1 MPVINFNV
9 NDLLSQLGEERKV
22 EEVLDRIPMIGAS
35 LDKYDPSTGEAS
47 VEFFPNRPD
56 LYSVEG
62 VARAMRAF
70 LDIKTGMRHYDV
82 TDSGLTLT
90 VDPSVAEIR
99 PYIVAGA
106 VKDVT
111 MDDALIRS
119 LMELQ
124 EKLHLTV
131 GRKRSKVAI
140 GVHDLDKV
148 KGPFVYKGAEPD
160 SISFVPLAKTEPM
173 TLREVL
179 DKHEKGVDYKH
190 LVEGK
195 PLFPVILDKDGEL
208 LSFPPIING
217 ALTTVTDETKNIF
230 IDVTG
235 TDLHAVSGVLNIVST
250 SIAERGGRIQTVKL
264 KGGALKTTPDL
275 KSKVKQVD
283 IAYANSWLGLHMDG
297 SEMCS
302 WLARMGYD
310 SEAKGKNLHVQLPP
324 WRMDILHQADIV
336 EDLAIGY
343 GYEKFGKV
351 PPRCHTVAKERPQER
366 AADLVRQL
374 MVGYGFWEVTTLTL
388 TNRED
393 LFDKMLLPQG
403 ENVVEVLNPVTE
415 DHNCLRTSLM
425 PSLLAVL
432 RKSKHRDLPQ
442 RIFEVGDVVLEAKRH
457 KHICVLSIHSKASFT
472 EIKSVLEGFM
482 RDISAPFD
490 LIPTQDGT
498 YLPGRGAQVV
508 FENEAIG
515 TFGELHPEVIIN
527 FELGYPIVGFELDLD
542 RLVKDKADKLL

>member
-9 NDLLSQLGEERKV
+9 NDLLSLIGSDKKA
-22 EEVLDRIPMIGAS
+22 EEVLDRVPMIGSS
-35 LDKYDPSTGEAS
+35 LDKYDSSTGEAS

-70 LDIKTGMRHYDV
+70 MDIETGMRKYEV
-82 TDSGLTLT
+82 GDSKLTLT
-90 VDPSVAEIR
+90 VDESVADVR
-99 PYIVAGA
+99 PFIVAGA

-111 MDDALIRS
+111 MNDALIRS

-148 KGPFVYKGAEPD
+148 QGPFIYKAADPD
-160 SISFVPLAKTEPM
+160 SISFVPLAKTERM
-173 TLREVL
+173 TMREIL
-179 DKHEKGVDYKH
+179 DNHEKGVDYKH
-190 LVEGK
+190 LVENR
-195 PLFPVILDKDGEL
+195 PLFPVILDKNGDV

-235 TDLHAVSGVLNIVST
+235 TDLHAVSGCLNIVAT
-250 SIAERGGRIQTVKL
+250 TIAERGGRIETVKL
-264 KGGALKTTPDL
+264 KGGALKVTPDM
-275 KSKVKQVD
+275 KPKVKQMD
-283 IAYANSWLGLHMDG
+283 IAYANQWLGLHMDG
-297 SEMCS
+297 AEMGR
-302 WLARMGYD
+302 WLGRMGYNV
-310 SEAKGKNLHVQLPP
+310 EAKAKVINVQMPP
-324 WRMDILHQADIV
+324 WRMDIMHQADIV

-343 GYEKFGKV
+343 GYEKFGNS
-351 PPRCHTVAKERPQER
+351 PPRSQTVGGERPQER

-374 MVGYGFWEVTTLTL
+374 MVGYGYWEVTTLTL
-388 TNRED
+388 TSKED
-393 LFDKMLLPQG
+393 LFAKMQIPEM
-403 ENVVEVLNPVTE
+403 ENVVEVCNPVSE
-415 DHNCLRTSLM
+415 EHNCLRTSLM

-432 RKSKHRDLPQ
+432 RKSKHRELPQ
-442 RIFEVGDVVLEAKRH
+442 RIFEVGDVLLDAKRH
-457 KHICVLSIHSKASFT
+457 KHICALSIHSKASFT

-482 RDISAPFD
+482 RDVSAPFD
-490 LIPTQDGT
+490 LLPCPEGT
-498 YLPGRGAQVV
+498 FLPGRGAYVV
-508 FENEAIG
+508 YENQTIG
-515 TFGELHPEVIIN
+515 TFGELHPQVIVN

-542 RLVKDKADKLL
+542 ELVKGKADKLL